1 MAETNL
7 LVFLSPESEI
17 PPDVLFRI
25 QAEEEDSASREG
37 SRKTIGAHRLI
48 LAVVSPVFRG
58 MFFGPMKDT
67 SEVIDVKE
75 TTAEA
80 FETMITYIY
89 KPLNDLNGE
98 QDIFNI
104 SQIKCPQRLLELL
117 ALADKYQ
124 ILKLVTLTSEALN
137 SLSITRENMIFTA
150 TVANFLQVGVSW
162 SSLTGKIMRS
172 RLKKLD

>member
-1 MAETNL
+1 MAETDL
-7 LVFLSPESEI
+7 RVFLSPESEI

-48 LAVVSPVFRG
+48 LAAVSPVFRG

-80 FETMITYIY
+80 FETMIT
-89 KPLNDLNGE
+89 
-98 QDIFNI
+98 
-104 SQIKCPQRLLELL
+104 
-117 ALADKYQ
+117 
-124 ILKLVTLTSEALN
+124 
-137 SLSITRENMIFTA
+137 
-150 TVANFLQVGVSW
+150 
-162 SSLTGKIMRS
+162 
-172 RLKKLD
+172 

>member
-1 MAETNL
+1 MQSLQTASAELLTERYGAVCRGKNSCEKEREPFSESLVSTRSALFHQKNRNIQNKGVGLWTHLTLEISGLSVRMSMAETNL

-25 QAEEEDSASREG
+25 PAEEEDTTREG

-48 LAVVSPVFRG
+48 LAAVSPVFRG

-80 FETMITYIY
+80 FETMIT
-89 KPLNDLNGE
+89 
-98 QDIFNI
+98 
-104 SQIKCPQRLLELL
+104 
-117 ALADKYQ
+117 
-124 ILKLVTLTSEALN
+124 
-137 SLSITRENMIFTA
+137 
-150 TVANFLQVGVSW
+150 
-162 SSLTGKIMRS
+162 
-172 RLKKLD
+172 